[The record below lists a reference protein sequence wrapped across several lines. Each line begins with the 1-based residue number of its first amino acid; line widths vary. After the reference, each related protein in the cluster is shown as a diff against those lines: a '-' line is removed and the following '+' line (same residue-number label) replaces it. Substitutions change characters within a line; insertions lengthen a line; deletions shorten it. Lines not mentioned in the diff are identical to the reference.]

1 MKYAIKTE
9 NMTKNF
15 GDFIAVDNL
24 RLTIEAGEIFGLLWY
39 VFASL

>member
-9 NMTKNF
+9 NLTKNF